1 MMLLL
6 RGIKGEVLAL
16 LSTLSFFSQ
25 AVALV
30 GCFLVF
36 SFLLIFDLAG
46 ERGREGEGEG
56 RNLLLEGGLGC
67 IGLGLL

>member
-1 MMLLL
+1 MLLL

-46 ERGREGEGEG
+46 EREGEG
-56 RNLLLEGGLGC
+56 RTLLLEGGLGC

>member
-1 MMLLL
+1 MLLL

-46 ERGREGEGEG
+46 EREGEG

>member
-1 MMLLL
+1 MLLL

-46 ERGREGEGEG
+46 EREGEGEG
-56 RNLLLEGGLGC
+56 RTLLLEGGLGC